1 MYVFIIFAFASINL
15 LLYRKNR
22 GNTETFLL
30 FLLQFFQEFQTTT
43 SYILNNAQF
52 IGLFY
57 LLKFDVRQIVFKLKL
72 VNTPRSFLLL
82 KKEKVPTRM
91 TCIFQLA

>member
-1 MYVFIIFAFASINL
+1 MSPFLFKCKFMLANL
-15 LLYRKNR
+15 LIY
-22 GNTETFLL
+22 
-30 FLLQFFQEFQTTT
+30 
-43 SYILNNAQF
+43 S
-52 IGLFY
+52 Y

-82 KKEKVPTRM
+82 KKEKVPTLM